1 MQPHDAS
8 RAPDAAVLAIWLVR
22 ALLNRTQGGAPA
34 LSRPV
39 VRLRSAAAG
48 RDTGVEK
55 RVLARIRERLD
66 VDARWTTRGERSLTW
81 IGNRLGQKVVV
92 GLPSRI
98 AAEPV
103 TPVHVATTVANDVRA
118 SEHEVIAYLA
128 RLNWFAVGSAY
139 VFDPAARTIELVAGD
154 HVSVPLERE
163 RCNDLA
169 DYAVLQ
175 LAQAEREADRIADA
189 LGARVAE
196 RDHTARRARRIS
208 AAPLDVVR
216 TRFLPD
222 GTHPSGFRDV
232 SRGFSL
238 AKLNLDGRCA
248 GVTRP
253 DGTLS
258 IHASF
263 GERETIVIRCQPNV
277 RHPWLGAGM
286 VMFTTIPWLADAA
299 TLARTASE
307 LQRAQLDSSSASA
320 MLGAWGTG
328 ALDGRQCVAFARF
341 VPNAMY
347 RADVLDDAVREEVK
361 RAAWLDRHYFPGL
374 APRSVWQIWAAMCE
388 PVARAAG
395 AMVS

>member
-103 TPVHVATTVANDVRA
+103 TPVRVATTVANDVRA
-118 SEHEVIAYLA
+118 SEPDVIAYLA

-222 GTHPSGFRDV
+222 GPHPSGFRDV

-258 IHASF
+258 IHAPF

-286 VMFTTIPWLADAA
+286 VMFTTIPWLADDA

>member
-1 MQPHDAS
+1 MHPHDAS
-8 RAPDAAVLAIWLVR
+8 QVPDATVLAIWLVR
-22 ALLNRTQGGAPA
+22 ALMNRTRGGTPSP
-34 LSRPV
+34 SRPV
-39 VRLRSAAAG
+39 VRLRPAAAG

-55 RVLARIRERLD
+55 RVLARIRERLEI
-66 VDARWTTRGERSLTW
+66 DARWTTRGERSLTW
-81 IGNRLGQKVVV
+81 IGNWLGQKIVV
-92 GLPSRI
+92 GLPSRH

-103 TPVHVATTVANDVRA
+103 TPVRIATTVVDDVRA

-128 RLNWFAVGSAY
+128 RLNWYAVGSAY
-139 VFDPAARTIELVAGD
+139 VFDPASRTIELTAGD
-154 HVSVPLERE
+154 HVSVPRERE
-163 RCNDLA
+163 HCDDLA

-175 LAQAEREADRIADA
+175 LAQAEREVDRIAEA

-196 RDHTARRARRIS
+196 RDHTARRARRIA

-222 GTHPSGFRDV
+222 GTRPSEFRGA
-232 SRGFSL
+232 SRELSL
-238 AKLNLDGRCA
+238 AKLNLDGCCA
-248 GVTRP
+248 GITRP

-258 IHASF
+258 IHAPF

-286 VMFTTIPWLADAA
+286 VMFTTIPWMADAA

-307 LQRAQLDSSSASA
+307 LQRAQLESSSASA
-320 MLGAWGTG
+320 SLGAWGTG

-347 RADVLDDAVREEVK
+347 RSDLVDDAVREEVK
-361 RAAWLDRHYFPGL
+361 RAAWLDRYYFPGL
-374 APRSVWQIWAAMCE
+374 EPRSVWQIWAAMCE

-395 AMVS
+395 GMLS